1 MKVDKRTVL
10 FLFII
15 AIIGLI
21 TGALY
26 MTILNSSDKTL
37 ITNSLNNF
45 LTQNNNNE
53 DYIAL
58 LINNLIINLI
68 CILGIWILG
77 ISMIGLPI
85 AIAIIFYKSFILSFS
100 LATFIANYKIKGA
113 ILGLVYNFPH
123 QIIILLVY
131 IYLGV
136 YAIKLSLALIDSVIK
151 KKNINFKHVMNR
163 YILVA
168 LIAIFI
174 VVVMTLFETF
184 VMPIFLQKVRNML

>member
-77 ISMIGLPI
+77 ISMIGL
-85 AIAIIFYKSFILSFS
+85 
-100 LATFIANYKIKGA
+100 
-113 ILGLVYNFPH
+113 
-123 QIIILLVY
+123 
-131 IYLGV
+131 
-136 YAIKLSLALIDSVIK
+136 
-151 KKNINFKHVMNR
+151 
-163 YILVA
+163 
-168 LIAIFI
+168 
-174 VVVMTLFETF
+174 
-184 VMPIFLQKVRNML
+184 LQ